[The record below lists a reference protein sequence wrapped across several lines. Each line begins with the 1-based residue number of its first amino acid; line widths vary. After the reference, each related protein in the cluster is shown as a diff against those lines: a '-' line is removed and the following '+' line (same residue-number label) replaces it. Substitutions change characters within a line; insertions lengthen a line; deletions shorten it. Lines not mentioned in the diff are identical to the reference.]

1 MGRCSPP
8 PWRVTMA
15 KYDRRPGNRDKLRP
29 VTPPDAIY
37 DRTSLEFS
45 LESRNIPFL
54 YPLSG
59 LRPRGIYRLRLCAA
73 KSLFWTGRGSFLS
86 LSPRCNYSGAGEEI
100 GEIPQQGCA
109 LSRSFFARIIPEGE
123 GERFSGRVNMVRVN
137 EPCDLSPLFWITFAW
152 ILLR

>member
-1 MGRCSPP
+1 
-8 PWRVTMA
+8 MA

-45 LESRNIPFL
+45 LESRNILFL

-59 LRPRGIYRLRLCAA
+59 LRPQGIYRLRLCAA

-86 LSPRCNYSGAGEEI
+86 PSLRDAIIAVQGEEI

-137 EPCDLSPLFWITFAW
+137 EPCDLSPLLWITFAW